1 VFHND
6 SALFVNENH
15 YYYHYQQIINPE
27 FTFFVTSS
35 GTAGKPTGQVATQP
49 LLIYVPIS
57 GKCPYY
63 FESTCL
69 SQESHMSQS
78 RPLEGLRVV
87 ELGQLLAGPFAGTV
101 LGYFGAEVIKVEP
114 PTGDPIRQWREVRNG
129 MSLWYHS
136 LARNKKSVTLDLKSD
151 KGRELAFDLLT
162 KADVVIENFR
172 PGAMES
178 WGLGPEQVKAKN
190 PGIIYARISGYGQS
204 GPFSEKP
211 GYASVTEGYG
221 GFRYINGEPG
231 KAPVRPNISLGD
243 TVAAI
248 HAALGVALALI
259 ERNKSGKGQVVDVAL
274 YESIFNL
281 LEGIVPE
288 FDGAGVVREPSGTT
302 ITGIV
307 PTNTYLCSDEKHVVI
322 GGNGDSIF
330 KRLMTEAGRED
341 MANDPELEHN
351 QGRVTHEQKIDDA
364 LAKWCSE
371 HTSAEIISKLEAARV
386 PVGPIYSVEDMMTD
400 PHYIA
405 RGMFETVEIDGEP
418 LKIPAIMPKL
428 SDTPGRTD
436 WPGAKIGQHNAE
448 ILGDL
453 LGLSEDE
460 LSGLSSDGVTC

>member
-1 VFHND
+1 MNTD
-6 SALFVNENH
+6 
-15 YYYHYQQIINPE
+15 
-27 FTFFVTSS
+27 
-35 GTAGKPTGQVATQP
+35 
-49 LLIYVPIS
+49 
-57 GKCPYY
+57 
-63 FESTCL
+63 
-69 SQESHMSQS
+69 

-87 ELGQLLAGPFAGTV
+87 EMGQLLAGPFAGTV

-114 PTGDPIRQWREVRNG
+114 PTGDPIRQWREVRDG

-151 KGRELAFDLLT
+151 KGREIAFDLLT
-162 KADVVIENFR
+162 KADVVVENFR

-178 WGLGPEQVKAKN
+178 WGLGPEDVKPHN
-190 PGIIYARISGYGQS
+190 PGRIYARISGYGQT

-231 KAPVRPNISLGD
+231 KPPIRPNISLGD
-243 TVAAI
+243 TAAAI
-248 HAALGVALALI
+248 QAAMGVLLAVI
-259 ERNKSGKGQVVDVAL
+259 QRQKTGNGQVVDVAL
-274 YESIFNL
+274 YEAIFNL

-288 FDGAGVVREPSGTT
+288 YDGAGVVREPSGTT

-307 PTNTYLCSDEKHVVI
+307 PTNTYLCADGKHVVI

-330 KRLMTEAGRED
+330 KRLMKEAGRED
-341 MANDPELEHN
+341 MAEDPELEHN
-351 QGRVTHEQKIDDA
+351 PGRVIHQERIDQA
-364 LAKWCSE
+364 LTDWCQQHS
-371 HTSAEIISKLEAARV
+371 SADIIAKLEAARV

-405 RGMFETVEIDGEP
+405 RGMFEEVDVNGKA
-418 LKIPAIMPKL
+418 LKIPAISPKL

-436 WPGAKIGQHNAE
+436 WPGAQIGAHNQE

-453 LGLSEDE
+453 LGLSPDTLEQ
-460 LSGLSSDGVTC
+460 LHQDGITN